1 MSTDFDYFEAFSRN
15 IGWVTREE
23 QALLRNKRV
32 AIAGMGGVGGPHLM
46 TLARAGVGNFNIAD
60 LDSFELANF
69 NRQYGAN
76 TGTIGLEKVDVM
88 RDYCLSINPEAGV
101 NIFPKGVSAENLDEF
116 LEGVDLYMDSLD
128 FFALDIRRKVFARCY
143 ELGIPAITA
152 APMGMGTAMLV
163 FMPGAM
169 SFEDYFCFEEDST
182 EEDKLIKF
190 MIGVSPAMQQR
201 HYLTPDSAVDFNSR
215 KVPSIVMG
223 IELAAG
229 VACANALKVMLGR
242 GDVVTAPRGLHF
254 DAYRNRLIKTWR
266 PMGNRNPMQRIMFH
280 IVRIMLRKQKR
291 AAQVTGAS

>member
-1 MSTDFDYFEAFSRN
+1 MDTPFDYVEAFSRN
-15 IGWVTREE
+15 IGWVSRDE
-23 QALLRNKRV
+23 QSQLRGKRV

-46 TLARAGVGNFNIAD
+46 TLARAGVGNFTIAD

-88 RDYCLSINPEAGV
+88 RDYCQAINPEADV
-101 NIFPKGVSAENLDEF
+101 RIFPQGVSADNLDDF
-116 LEGVDLYMDSLD
+116 LDGVDLYMDSLD
-128 FFALDIRRKVFARCY
+128 FFALDIRRKVFARCH

-163 FMPGAM
+163 FMPDGM
-169 SFEDYFCFEEDST
+169 SFEEYFCFEDASG
-182 EEDKLIKF
+182 EEDQLIKF
-190 MIGVSPAMQQR
+190 MIGVSPSMQQR
-201 HYLTPDSAVDFNSR
+201 HYLTPDSAVDFNNR

-223 IELAAG
+223 IDLAAG
-229 VACANALKVMLGR
+229 VACANALKVMLDR

-266 PMGNRNPMQRIMFH
+266 PLGNRNPLQWAMFH
-280 IVRIMLRKQKR
+280 IVRRMLRKQK
-291 AAQVTGAS
+291 QQSQG